1 MPDDRLEKARFVRV
15 SKTGDLVFSLGGREM
30 AVSVDD
36 TLERAILEAKQVRS
50 EMRQAP
56 QPHQQ
61 STLPISQIQSL
72 IRAGADPARVAEK
85 YHLSEMLV
93 RRFSMAVETEKQ
105 YAIEQF
111 LAVAAPKDSR
121 VRTISELVERT
132 LASAGIGMESVT
144 WKSTRRG
151 LEPWRIVAIFTS
163 AGREIHAEWTWNM
176 HDNSVMSL
184 NNAARKL
191 LGEQNPE
198 SATDSKLKPTIPE
211 LPGDSVRS
219 ARIERAVSAWAAPTP
234 FDPARRPCRNPALC
248 HFHRFHAPSGSI
260 HVHLTGHDPGSWH
273 YGPQSGLFADRRIC
287 FAICRRITAIAC
299 HGTRAGL

>member
-93 RRFSMAVETEKQ
+93 RRFSMAVETEKPFEGQ
-105 YAIEQF
+105 SSRTDMPACCLPRPE
-111 LAVAAPKDSR
+111 AA
-121 VRTISELVERT
+121 L
-132 LASAGIGMESVT
+132 
-144 WKSTRRG
+144 
-151 LEPWRIVAIFTS
+151 
-163 AGREIHAEWTWNM
+163 
-176 HDNSVMSL
+176 
-184 NNAARKL
+184 
-191 LGEQNPE
+191 
-198 SATDSKLKPTIPE
+198 TD
-211 LPGDSVRS
+211 
-219 ARIERAVSAWAAPTP
+219 
-234 FDPARRPCRNPALC
+234 
-248 HFHRFHAPSGSI
+248 
-260 HVHLTGHDPGSWH
+260 
-273 YGPQSGLFADRRIC
+273 PQSGRSFLLC
-287 FAICRRITAIAC
+287 EHLCS
-299 HGTRAGL
+299 

>member
-105 YAIEQF
+105 YAIE
-111 LAVAAPKDSR
+111 
-121 VRTISELVERT
+121 
-132 LASAGIGMESVT
+132 
-144 WKSTRRG
+144 
-151 LEPWRIVAIFTS
+151 
-163 AGREIHAEWTWNM
+163 
-176 HDNSVMSL
+176 
-184 NNAARKL
+184 
-191 LGEQNPE
+191 
-198 SATDSKLKPTIPE
+198 
-211 LPGDSVRS
+211 
-219 ARIERAVSAWAAPTP
+219 
-234 FDPARRPCRNPALC
+234 
-248 HFHRFHAPSGSI
+248 
-260 HVHLTGHDPGSWH
+260 
-273 YGPQSGLFADRRIC
+273 
-287 FAICRRITAIAC
+287 
-299 HGTRAGL
+299 

>member
-105 YAIEQF
+105 YAIELPPVDLSTSISPATNQ
-111 LAVAAPKDSR
+111 AHDATAPSPVSSQTAGSVPCR
-121 VRTISELVERT
+121 GGTQRQQGAHHQRTGGTHAGLCGNRHGISDL
-132 LASAGIGMESVT
+132 
-144 WKSTRRG
+144 
-151 LEPWRIVAIFTS
+151 
-163 AGREIHAEWTWNM
+163 EIHPTWT
-176 HDNSVMSL
+176 
-184 NNAARKL
+184 
-191 LGEQNPE
+191 
-198 SATDSKLKPTIPE
+198 
-211 LPGDSVRS
+211 
-219 ARIERAVSAWAAPTP
+219 
-234 FDPARRPCRNPALC
+234 
-248 HFHRFHAPSGSI
+248 
-260 HVHLTGHDPGSWH
+260 
-273 YGPQSGLFADRRIC
+273 
-287 FAICRRITAIAC
+287 
-299 HGTRAGL
+299 

>member
-219 ARIERAVSAWAAPTP
+219 ARIERAVDSGRMA
-234 FDPARRPCRNPALC
+234 CRNPALC

>member
-111 LAVAAPKDSR
+111 LAVADTQRQQGAHHQ
-121 VRTISELVERT
+121 RTGGTHAGLCGNRHGISDL
-132 LASAGIGMESVT
+132 
-144 WKSTRRG
+144 
-151 LEPWRIVAIFTS
+151 
-163 AGREIHAEWTWNM
+163 EIHPTWT
-176 HDNSVMSL
+176 
-184 NNAARKL
+184 
-191 LGEQNPE
+191 
-198 SATDSKLKPTIPE
+198 
-211 LPGDSVRS
+211 
-219 ARIERAVSAWAAPTP
+219 
-234 FDPARRPCRNPALC
+234 
-248 HFHRFHAPSGSI
+248 
-260 HVHLTGHDPGSWH
+260 
-273 YGPQSGLFADRRIC
+273 
-287 FAICRRITAIAC
+287 
-299 HGTRAGL
+299 

>member
-1 MPDDRLEKARFVRV
+1 M
-15 SKTGDLVFSLGGREM
+15 SKTGDLVFSIGGREM

-50 EMRQAP
+50 ETRQAP

-85 YHLSEMLV
+85 YHLSETLV

-144 WKSTRRG
+144 
-151 LEPWRIVAIFTS
+151 L
-163 AGREIHAEWTWNM
+163 EIH
-176 HDNSVMSL
+176 
-184 NNAARKL
+184 
-191 LGEQNPE
+191 
-198 SATDSKLKPTIPE
+198 
-211 LPGDSVRS
+211 
-219 ARIERAVSAWAAPTP
+219 
-234 FDPARRPCRNPALC
+234 PAR
-248 HFHRFHAPSGSI
+248 
-260 HVHLTGHDPGSWH
+260 T
-273 YGPQSGLFADRRIC
+273 
-287 FAICRRITAIAC
+287 
-299 HGTRAGL
+299 